1 MLAIFRPAFVALATR
16 ATTISVLTLCVMM
29 PLGAGAQTATQ
40 AAVVTVA
47 VASNFTAPMKLIATE
62 FEQDTGY
69 RVALSFG
76 GTGSF
81 YAQIKNGAPF
91 DVFLA
96 ADTKTPARL
105 VQEDMALSDSHF
117 TYAVGRLVL
126 WSATAGLIDDA
137 GKVLRNPTID
147 RIAIADPKLAPYG
160 AAAQEVI
167 ERLGLT
173 HELQPKL
180 VQGKNISQAYQ
191 FVASGNAQIGFVA
204 LSQVFANGEL
214 KEGSAWVVPN
224 HDHAPIAQDAVLL
237 RAGQGNQAAD
247 ALLAYLKT
255 DKARKVMKSFGYQY

>member
-1 MLAIFRPAFVALATR
+1 MFKLFRPVVTAVLTG
-16 ATTISVLTLCVMM
+16 ATTMTVLTLGALM

-40 AAVVTVA
+40 SAVVTVA

-69 RVALSFG
+69 QVALSFG

-96 ADTKTPARL
+96 ADTRTPARL
-105 VQEDMALSDSHF
+105 VQEGLALSDSRF

-126 WSATAGLIDDA
+126 WSN
-137 GKVLRNPTID
+137 NPDLVDGTDTILTSTD
-147 RIAIADPKLAPYG
+147 INRIAIADPKLAPYG
-160 AAAQEVI
+160 AAAQQVI

-173 HELQPKL
+173 QALQPKL

-204 LSQVFANGEL
+204 LSQVFANGKL
-214 KEGSAWVVPN
+214 KEGSGWIVPKQ
-224 HDHAPIAQDAVLL
+224 DHTPIDQDAVLL
-237 RAGQGNQAAD
+237 IKGQGNSAAH
-247 ALLAYLKT
+247 ALLEYLKT
-255 DKARKVMKSFGYQY
+255 DKPRQVIQSYGYQY